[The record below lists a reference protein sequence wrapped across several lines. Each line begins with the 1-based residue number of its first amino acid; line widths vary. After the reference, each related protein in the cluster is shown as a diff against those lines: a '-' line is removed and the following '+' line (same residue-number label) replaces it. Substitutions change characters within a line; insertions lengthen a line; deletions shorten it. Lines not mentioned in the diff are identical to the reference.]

1 MVPFYKKRYPLLILF
16 LLLKSTLLFAGI
28 EENPNPLIDSI
39 KKRMNLVKDYTAD
52 IKIKVD
58 VAFIK
63 VPVKEG
69 LLYYKSPDKV
79 KLVNKGFAMLPKK
92 GMGLGVQEIFLKP
105 YTAIWIKREKLSN
118 TMTEVIR
125 IVPSDDQGDIVL
137 ATFWIDRKKQLI
149 LKVDAVTRSSG
160 SNTILFS
167 YPAKPN
173 PFDLPSRLTFKFEV
187 TKNTLPMGVT
197 GDFDTP
203 VNKKN
208 DGKPQK
214 ASLTVDYA
222 NFKVNTGLSDQLFKS
237 E

>member
-1 MVPFYKKRYPLLILF
+1 MVPFQQKRYSVLSLFILLSNLC
-16 LLLKSTLLFAGI
+16 FAGI
-28 EENPNPLIDSI
+28 EENPAPLIDSI
-39 KKRMNLVKDYTAD
+39 KNRMNMVSDYMAD

-63 VPVKEG
+63 VPVKDG
-69 LLYYKSPDKV
+69 VLYYKSPDKI

-92 GMGLGVQEIFLKP
+92 GMGLGVQEVFLKP
-105 YTAIWIKREKLSN
+105 YSAIWLKREKLN
-118 TMTEVIR
+118 GKMTEVIR
-125 IVPSDDQGDIVL
+125 IVPTDDQGDVVL
-137 ATFWIDRKKQLI
+137 ATFWIDRSKQLI
-149 LKVDAVTRSSG
+149 MKVDAVTRSSG
-160 SNTILFS
+160 SNTIMFS
-167 YPAKPN
+167 YPQKPN

-203 VNKKN
+203 ADKKN
-208 DGKPQK
+208 NGKPQK

-222 NFKVNTGLSDQLFKS
+222 NFRVNTGLKDNLFK

>member
-1 MVPFYKKRYPLLILF
+1 MVPLFKKGYSFLIFILSF
-16 LLLKSTLLFAGI
+16 NAAQAGI
-28 EENPNPLIDSI
+28 EDNPAPLIDSI
-39 KKRMNLVKDYTAD
+39 KNRMNMVKDYTAD

-92 GMGLGVQEIFLKP
+92 GMGLGVQEVFLKP
-105 YTAIWIKREKLSN
+105 YTAIWLKREKCN
-118 TMTEVIR
+118 GKMTEVIR
-125 IVPSDDQGDIVL
+125 IVPSDDQGDVVL

-149 LKVDAVTRSSG
+149 MKVDAVTRSSG
-160 SNTILFS
+160 SNTIVFS
-167 YPAKPN
+167 YPSEPN

-203 VNKKN
+203 VDKKN
-208 DGKPQK
+208 NGKPQK

-222 NFKVNTGLSDQLFKS
+222 NFRVNTGINESLFRQ
-237 E
+237 